1 MAKVVGNS
9 MLDDVMAALDAVA
22 QTDYGSMLDESR
34 PAAASLHIPLAEIE
48 PDPDQPRKFTDAEAL
63 QDLANSILQHGVI
76 QPITVRRHGDKYQ
89 IVTGERRWQ
98 ASKLAL
104 QSGEPCQRKG
114 YDLTRIH
121 AVIIEPET
129 DTDRL
134 EMQLVENLARAD
146 MSDEDTANALQTLSE
161 KLGLSQEAIGKRI
174 GRSKKWVA
182 NMLARTKPE
191 AQEVADILGIP
202 LTDIGNNE
210 LTRLISWHKDS
221 EKTPLLQAVVTRL
234 QSGDSFSRALLNEA
248 EEQFTLESRL
258 SVSGLPLDDLRGL
271 DREVAKG
278 NTALLEAVK
287 AQATPDLQ
295 AARESLIAAKVAA
308 QQTESAEAKQGEAE
322 PAGGESD
329 ETGAEG
335 QSAGMAAGFVE
346 PEQPSPAVTPKRA
359 TADTEADDGY
369 DNTVPDFD
377 GAEVGAEEAV
387 QPNPADYIA
396 HDTGDEPDFD
406 GAPAAVASTPA
417 KPAMVALS
425 IPQDLADRI
434 ASESGRDTPATAKAV
449 LEALREL
456 YD

>member
-1 MAKVVGNS
+1 MAKVVGTS

-48 PDPDQPRKFTDAEAL
+48 PDPDQPRKFTDQEAL

-104 QSGEPCQRKG
+104 QSGESCQRKG
-114 YDLTRIH
+114 YDLSRIP

-191 AQEVADILGIP
+191 AQEVADILSIP

-221 EKTPLLQAVVTRL
+221 EKAPLLQAVVTRL
-234 QSGDSFSRALLNEA
+234 QSGDSFSRALLNEV
-248 EEQFTLESRL
+248 EEQVTLESRL
-258 SVSGLPLDDLRGL
+258 GVSGLPLDDLRAL
-271 DREVAKG
+271 DRDVAKG
-278 NTALLEAVK
+278 NTELLEAVK

-322 PAGGESD
+322 PASPEPAGGEYD
-329 ETGAEG
+329 EPAGVAGEPVG
-335 QSAGMAAGFVE
+335 DSVASAAPRVE
-346 PEQPSPAVTPKRA
+346 TYH
-359 TADTEADDGY
+359 ADENTE
-369 DNTVPDFD
+369 PDFD
-377 GAEVGAEEAV
+377 VAESGTEESV
-387 QPNPADYIA
+387 QPGLADYTA
-396 HDTGDEPDFD
+396 HDTGDDPDF
-406 GAPAAVASTPA
+406 GEAPTPA
-417 KPAMVALS
+417 KPAMVSLR

-434 ASESGRDTPATAKAV
+434 ADAAGKATPATAEAV
-449 LEALREL
+449 LEALQER
-456 YD
+456 YG